1 MEAVGPSLP
10 SFAIS
15 SLSRV
20 TSASLDPQKHW
31 YVLQKEICGVRPTD
45 FSKNEIFRRFPEEI
59 RSVATRELQP
69 AKSAYAAMK
78 FDKLQG
84 KPKLYVF

>member
-45 FSKNEIFRRFPEEI
+45 FSILHIFLVVNRFHCIYLFTCE
-59 RSVATRELQP
+59 
-69 AKSAYAAMK
+69 
-78 FDKLQG
+78 
-84 KPKLYVF
+84 